1 MANAFICEGVRTPI
15 GRYGGA
21 LAQVRT
27 DDLAAHPLKALRA
40 KFPKADWEAVD
51 EVVYGCTNQAGED
64 NRNVARMALLLA
76 GIPQSVP
83 GVTVNRLCA
92 SGMEAVASVARGIAA
107 DEISLG
113 IAGGVE
119 SMSRAPLVMPKATS
133 AFSRNAEI
141 YDTTLGWRFANPM
154 MQKMYGTA
162 SMGETAENV
171 AEKYK
176 IERAAQDAFAL
187 RSHQRTAAAQKA
199 RFFKG
204 QISPV
209 DVPAGKSK
217 VNSITQDEHPRA
229 NTTLEALLKL
239 STPFREN
246 GTVTAGNASGINDGA
261 CAMFV
266 ASESA
271 AAQFGL
277 KPLARVV
284 GANAAGVDPDFMGI
298 GPIPATRKL
307 LDRLKL
313 SISDIDFF
321 ELNEAF
327 AAQVL
332 AITRDFGLPD
342 DSEKVNPNGGAIA
355 LGHPLGMSG
364 ARLVLT
370 AARQLQRSKM
380 HYALAS
386 MCVGVGQGMALL
398 LERV

>member
-27 DDLAAHPLKALRA
+27 DDLASHPLKALRA
-40 KFPKADWEAVD
+40 KFAKADWEAID
-51 EVVYGCTNQAGED
+51 EVIYGCTNQAGED

-92 SGMEAVASVARGIAA
+92 SGMEAVVSAARGIAA
-107 DEISLG
+107 DEISLA

-141 YDTTLGWRFANPM
+141 YDTTLGWRFANPV

-176 IERAAQDAFAL
+176 IDRPAQDAFAL
-187 RSHQRTAAAQKA
+187 RSQQRTAAAQKA
-199 RFFKG
+199 GFYDDE
-204 QISPV
+204 IV
-209 DVPAGKSK
+209 AVNVPAGKGK

-229 NTTLEALLKL
+229 DTTLEALAKL

-271 AAQFGL
+271 AAKFGL
-277 KPLARVV
+277 KPLARIV
-284 GANAAGVDPDFMGI
+284 GANAAGVDPNYMGI

-307 LDRLKL
+307 LTRLKL

-342 DSEKVNPNGGAIA
+342 GSEKVNPNGGAIA

-370 AARQLQRSKM
+370 AARQLQRSKAR
-380 HYALAS
+380 YALAP
-386 MCVGVGQGMALL
+386 MCVGVGQGMAIV
-398 LERV
+398 LERI